1 MHQLPPRRV
10 DSPKSRETGNPYF
23 DIPNYLKMSPLVVL
37 DPTQPFIKNITAN
50 AYQIGPHPNPVRH
63 SCPNVCPCQT
73 PVLRRTAQRDE
84 RARWSQERLL
94 LELPQEEGQSTRSLQ
109 EYCRRDLATQAS
121 TSHTS
126 IERVANSNYASNFI
140 IEPMVFTRSSL

>member
-50 AYQIGPHPNPVRH
+50 AYQIGLI
-63 SCPNVCPCQT
+63 QT
-73 PVLRRTAQRDE
+73 QFATAAQMFALAKLQFFDE
-84 RARWSQERLL
+84 LHREMKEQGGVKKDYFLSYHKKKDRALDLSKNIVEEILL
-94 LELPQEEGQSTRSLQ
+94 PKPQ
-109 EYCRRDLATQAS
+109 LATPHSSGLLTPTTLQ
-121 TSHTS
+121 TS
-126 IERVANSNYASNFI
+126 
-140 IEPMVFTRSSL
+140 